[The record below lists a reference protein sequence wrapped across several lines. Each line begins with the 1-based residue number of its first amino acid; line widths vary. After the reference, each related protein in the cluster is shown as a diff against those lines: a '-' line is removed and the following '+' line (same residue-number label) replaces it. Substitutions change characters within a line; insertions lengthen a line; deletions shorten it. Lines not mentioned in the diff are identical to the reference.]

1 MELSEKI
8 KLEKRKRHQI
18 YTTLNYLR
26 PHKSKFDFFS
36 HDALK
41 ILKLSKEITKK
52 FKQENKYKKPFNEPK
67 FCCWLR
73 KYLLL
78 RNSI

>member
-26 PHKSKFDFFS
+26 SHKNKFDFF
-36 HDALK
+36 LM
-41 ILKLSKEITKK
+41 IL
-52 FKQENKYKKPFNEPK
+52 
-67 FCCWLR
+67 
-73 KYLLL
+73 
-78 RNSI
+78 

>member
-41 ILKLSKEITKK
+41 ILKLSKEITK
-52 FKQENKYKKPFNEPK
+52 NLN
-67 FCCWLR
+67 R
-73 KYLLL
+73 K
-78 RNSI
+78 N